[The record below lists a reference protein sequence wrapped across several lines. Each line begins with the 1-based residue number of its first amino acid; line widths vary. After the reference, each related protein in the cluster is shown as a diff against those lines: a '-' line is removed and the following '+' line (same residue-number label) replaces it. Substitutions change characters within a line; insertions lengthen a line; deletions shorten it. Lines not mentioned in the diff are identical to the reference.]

1 LPQITAIL
9 VRVDSLGYIWSLHS
23 PTGNTMM
30 PALAPQMARHAAAR
44 FLERPRMARF
54 VFAGSLWS
62 VVIATVTLVA
72 GCNSSG
78 GGTATD
84 ASPDVNRVA
93 DAGTDT
99 LPSDE
104 EILKQL
110 DDALQFTFDRRRLSA
125 GMTEQD
131 QAAWQIIHGALAF
144 KREFLISDGGTDVS
158 AVDYILRGRPMKGLT
173 LRRGDLLDETRNR
186 YGITTVVAGDKMGQG
201 HTDQWLGYLSD
212 CKLPLDQP
220 IIVEGQV
227 HAISDYIDQA
237 KRDVYKNP
245 IREYSWTLLALNS
258 YYPTDYTWQAGDGS
272 EWSIGKLVEIEL
284 EHSLDASPCG
294 GTHRMTALTMA
305 YNRRKAEG
313 KPLDGVWGNLDER
326 IRDCISKAKE
336 FQNPDG
342 SLSSNYFARPG
353 KSADLAVCMGS
364 AGHVM
369 EFLATALEK
378 DELQEPW
385 AKRAVLDVCK
395 LFRKTKPVDVE
406 CGALFHAAHA
416 LVLYREK
423 VYGPRSFGTGAAAVT
438 AAVPER

>member
-1 LPQITAIL
+1 MK
-9 VRVDSLGYIWSLHS
+9 RYS
-23 PTGNTMM
+23 
-30 PALAPQMARHAAAR
+30 
-44 FLERPRMARF
+44 
-54 VFAGSLWS
+54 FAGTAVAGLAAL
-62 VVIATVTLVA
+62 IALVA
-72 GCNSSG
+72 GCNSS
-78 GGTATD
+78 ATSNSAATNEATPVSSSAAATGD
-84 ASPDVNRVA
+84 SAALPD
-93 DAGTDT
+93 
-99 LPSDE
+99 E
-104 EILKQL
+104 QEILRQL
-110 DDALQFTFDRRRLSA
+110 DDALQYTFDHRRLSA
-125 GMTEQD
+125 GMSADD

-144 KREFLISDGGTDVS
+144 KREFLISDGTKDVS
-158 AVDYILRGRPMKGLT
+158 AVDYILGGGAMKGLT
-173 LRRGDLLDETRNR
+173 LRRGDLLDEATKR

-212 CKLPLDQP
+212 CKLPLDEP
-220 IIVEGQV
+220 IVVEGQRQTI
-227 HAISDYIDQA
+227 ADYIDQA
-237 KRDVYKNP
+237 KRDVHKNP

-272 EWSIGKLVEIEL
+272 DWSIAKLVEIEL

-313 KPLDGVWGNLDER
+313 KPFDGVWKNLNDR
-326 IRDCISKAKE
+326 IRDCIAKAKE

-342 SLSSNYFARPG
+342 SLSSNYFTRPG

-378 DELQEPW
+378 DELQQPW

-423 VYGPRSFGTGAAAVT
+423 VYGPRTFGQETAAAVT
-438 AAVPER
+438 ASVR